1 MKKYSFVII
10 LVLLFG
16 MTTNLLAQDSKESR
30 YYYVGNMGQDL
41 TIQMELSV
49 DGKSVRGSYYNDR
62 TGVPIPLLGEVNFD
76 ESKISL
82 TTKSGS
88 RKFNGEY
95 PPINDGLGTVLEG
108 MYTEQDGLV
117 KFPFKLT
124 KVANYETS
132 VIKQLDKVETE
143 WSYPQ
148 LISKNEVIQKL
159 SSKLHDSMKPKID
172 EFQNM
177 AKEAFMDDLITD
189 TYLFNY
195 SYSIEYYSE
204 QLISFVGQV
213 YSYAGGAHGNTYYV
227 SSNYLVNETDSKLLK
242 LADLFKKDSNYVKVL
257 SDLIIA
263 DLTKQKAGLVVNG
276 EIKSLKED
284 EIGPFALSPRGVQF
298 AFAPYA
304 VAPYVEGE
312 FFVTIS
318 FDDLHNIIDQKGPL
332 GHFISPKL
340 PEPAE

>member
-1 MKKYSFVII
+1 MKRYSFTII
-10 LVLLFG
+10 SVLLLG
-16 MTTNLLAQDSKESR
+16 ITTSLSAQDNKDSR
-30 YYYVGNMGQDL
+30 YYYVGNMGEEL

-49 DGKSVRGSYYNDR
+49 DGKSVRGSYYNDK
-62 TGVPIPLLGEVNFD
+62 TGVPIPLLGEVNND
-76 ESKISL
+76 DSKISL
-82 TTKSGS
+82 STKSGS
-88 RKFNGEY
+88 RKFNGTF
-95 PPINDGLGTVLEG
+95 PPINGGLGTVIEG
-108 MYTEQDGLV
+108 FYSEQDGLV

-143 WSYPQ
+143 WSYPI

-172 EFQNM
+172 EFKNM
-177 AKEAFMDDLITD
+177 AKEAFMDDLITNK
-189 TYLFNY
+189 YLYHYN
-195 SYSIEYYSE
+195 YSIEYYSE
-204 QLISFVGQV
+204 ELISFVGQV

-227 SSNYLVNETDSKLLK
+227 SSNYLVNKEDSKLLK
-242 LADLFKKDSNYVKVL
+242 LADLFKKDSDYVKVL

-263 DLTKQKAGLVVNG
+263 DLMNQKAGWVVSG

-284 EIGPFALSPRGVQF
+284 EIGPFALSPRGITF

-318 FDDLHNIIDQKGPL
+318 FEDLHNIIDQKGPL
-332 GHFISPKL
+332 SHFISLKL
-340 PEPAE
+340 PEPEK